1 MGNGK
6 IRLFD
11 AEKEVLSGSQAPD
24 IIFSPVLP
32 GFFPL
37 LPDVLSV
44 AERWTF
50 LKEAVPYMDAGL
62 KCWIVQSKHPGMIP
76 GLYLPC
82 WLLYYRRLQW
92 LGWPLPYQLVVCGFS
107 FFVHKL
113 CPVRC

>member
-6 IRLFD
+6 IQSFRCR
-11 AEKEVLSGSQAPD
+11 KRSLSGSQAPD

-76 GLYLPC
+76 GLYPPC
-82 WLLYYRRLQW
+82 WLLYYRRLRW
-92 LGWPLPYQLVVCGFS
+92 LVGHYHTKLVVW
-107 FFVHKL
+107 L
-113 CPVRC
+113 L

>member
-1 MGNGK
+1 MAK

-11 AEKEVLSGSQAPD
+11 AEKRSLSGSQAPD

-50 LKEAVPYMDAGL
+50 FKRSCALYG
-62 KCWIVQSKHPGMIP
+62 CWPEMLDSSVKASWYDSRALSPMLAIV
-76 GLYLPC
+76 L
-82 WLLYYRRLQW
+82 
-92 LGWPLPYQLVVCGFS
+92 
-107 FFVHKL
+107 
-113 CPVRC
+113 